1 LVFLFWIATRG
12 KNMKRI
18 LLTTTSLVLAA
29 GVASAET
36 TLTWSGTAT
45 AGLARDGKVNAVAA
59 TIGKNAKARRD
70 AAATALGGAA
80 ADTENAVNDM
90 LNAISAVADA
100 VTNMPTTITTVA
112 NANSTA
118 AQNAASAATAR
129 LQIATVRAAYAVGL
143 ASATVA
149 TDGTGTLTLVGG
161 TLNGLTVIPGA
172 TTGTATVVMAGLT
185 AYENALNSLFGTAT
199 AGTATGKMKQYSEL
213 NATVTGTVATDMGW
227 TISAAMSVDA
237 GEGYDFA
244 DDDTFDVRP
253 AGTVAL
259 DSVSIDFGAGGKLTL
274 DQDAVA
280 HLVDADDDGA
290 ADLLYTNTFGVASF
304 SVAADIDDGDS
315 DHLVTAATEGTW
327 AANVYTAGTAA
338 SAAADVQWSAK
349 VSMPL
354 AGTNVY
360 FAGDEE
366 GGDAYG
372 VSGTYAGI
380 GWSVDSKREAAEKDA
395 SKDRSNT
402 IGVSYAAGALTLG
415 ATYNSIKDG
424 DQWGVSAAYAAGAL
438 TMNLSTDEG
447 SDWSASGAYALGS
460 GASLVAGTNYTED
473 AYVGV
478 SFAF

>member
-1 LVFLFWIATRG
+1 VAE
-12 KNMKRI
+12 
-18 LLTTTSLVLAA
+18 LTALQTLA
-29 GVASAET
+29 
-36 TLTWSGTAT
+36 
-45 AGLARDGKVNAVAA
+45 NAV
-59 TIGKNAKARRD
+59 KASHD
-70 AAATALGGAA
+70 G
-80 ADTENAVNDM
+80 
-90 LNAISAVADA
+90 
-100 VTNMPTTITTVA
+100 TVA
-112 NANSTA
+112 
-118 AQNAASAATAR
+118 
-129 LQIATVRAAYAVGL
+129 V
-143 ASATVA
+143 
-149 TDGTGTLTLVGG
+149 
-161 TLNGLTVIPGA
+161 
-172 TTGTATVVMAGLT
+172 
-185 AYENALNSLFGTAT
+185 
-199 AGTATGKMKQYSEL
+199 ATGKMKQYSEV
-213 NATVTGTVATDMGW
+213 NATASASVATDMGW
-227 TISAAMSVDA
+227 TVSAAISVDA
-237 GEGYDFA
+237 GTGYDFA
-244 DDDTFDVRP
+244 DDDTFD
-253 AGTVAL
+253 AAKTNGVAL

-280 HLVDADDDGA
+280 HLVDADDDAA
-290 ADLLYTNTFGVASF
+290 ADLLYTNTFGAASF

-327 AANVYTAGTAA
+327 VNTVAAPTLGAADVITQYTAGKAA

-360 FAGDEE
+360 FAADEE

-395 SKDRSNT
+395 AKDRSNT
-402 IGVSYAAGALTLG
+402 VGVSYAAGALTLG

>member
-1 LVFLFWIATRG
+1 
-12 KNMKRI
+12 MKRI

-36 TLTWSGTAT
+36 TLTWSGSAT

-59 TIGKNAKARRD
+59 TAGKNGAAYIVAQTGQTG
-70 AAATALGGAA
+70 AAATAQLQRDEQVDLLQVMEVNGSVGVLAA
-80 ADTENAVNDM
+80 A
-90 LNAISAVADA
+90 L
-100 VTNMPTTITTVA
+100 
-112 NANSTA
+112 ST
-118 AQNAASAATAR
+118 SAATAV
-129 LQIATVRAAYAVGL
+129 QIAAAVAQIRTNIAAEIEALDLALTNLTPTAAAAAVATGGSQAAERAQLAQYTGLL
-143 ASATVA
+143 ASV
-149 TDGTGTLTLVGG
+149 
-161 TLNGLTVIPGA
+161 
-172 TTGTATVVMAGLT
+172 
-185 AYENALNSLFGTAT
+185 FGTAT

-253 AGTVAL
+253 AGSVAL

-280 HLVDADDDGA
+280 HLVDADDDAA
-290 ADLLYTNTFGVASF
+290 ADLLYTNTFGTASF

-327 AANVYTAGTAA
+327 ASTVTAPTLGTADVITQYTAGTAA

-360 FAGDEE
+360 FAADEE

-402 IGVSYAAGALTLG
+402 VGVTYAAGALTMG

-438 TMNLSTDEG
+438 SLNLSTDEG
-447 SDWSASGAYALGS
+447 SDWSASGAYDLGN
-460 GASLVAGTNYTED
+460 GASLVGGTNYTED